1 MNLRA
6 TAVTCFVIL
15 GAGAASAGQ
24 TEDVLRAMDECA
36 GKSDKDARL
45 ACYDQVSPQVKA
57 AIARLPRSA
66 PPTAEEQTSWFGFDF
81 GNLFGNSPNQ
91 QTTPEKFGS
100 EALPQQPP
108 KEGEAPPPE
117 PIESIAAKVTEVA
130 YTARGKFIVFLDN
143 GQVWR
148 QIDADE
154 DRPNLAKGG
163 GDQVTIS
170 RALLNSYT
178 MMVDGSSKTFKVR
191 RVK

>member
-6 TAVTCFVIL
+6 ITVTCLVAMAPCAAA
-15 GAGAASAGQ
+15 AGP

-45 ACYDQVSPQVKA
+45 ACYDQVAPQVKE

-66 PPTAEEQTSWFGFDF
+66 PPTAEEQKSWFGFDF
-81 GNLFGNSPNQ
+81 GNLFGSAPSQ

-108 KEGEAPPPE
+108 KQGEAQPPE
-117 PIESIAAKVTEVA
+117 PIDSITAKVTEVA
-130 YTARGKFIVFLDN
+130 YNARGKFIVFLDN

-154 DRPNLAKGG
+154 DHPNLQKSG
-163 GDQVTIS
+163 GDAVTIT
-170 RALLNSYT
+170 RALLGSYT
-178 MMVDGSSKTFKVR
+178 LVVEGSAKTFKVR